1 MDAMPAADGDEL
13 ALARRLLGGDRQ
25 AADRLVELTYERTYA
40 ALRKLCGDG
49 DLAADLTQ
57 ETYRKAWTSLA
68 SFRGD
73 CLFSTWLYR
82 IAYNTFLSHLRRPRP
97 LPLDDAPPP
106 IDPSPDAE
114 DRASRAQER
123 GRLRRAVLALPE
135 PLRFAV
141 TARYWAGLTSP
152 EIARLEGV
160 SPVGARKRLLR
171 ALSSLERTLVS
182 EVSR

>member
-1 MDAMPAADGDEL
+1 MAQQVDHNVDQFL
-13 ALARRLLGGDRQ
+13 ATPVG
-25 AADRLVELTYERTYA
+25 
-40 ALRKLCGDG
+40 
-49 DLAADLTQ
+49 
-57 ETYRKAWTSLA
+57 
-68 SFRGD
+68 
-73 CLFSTWLYR
+73 
-82 IAYNTFLSHLRRPRP
+82 
-97 LPLDDAPPP
+97 
-106 IDPSPDAE
+106 
-114 DRASRAQER
+114 
-123 GRLRRAVLALPE
+123 RRAVLALPE